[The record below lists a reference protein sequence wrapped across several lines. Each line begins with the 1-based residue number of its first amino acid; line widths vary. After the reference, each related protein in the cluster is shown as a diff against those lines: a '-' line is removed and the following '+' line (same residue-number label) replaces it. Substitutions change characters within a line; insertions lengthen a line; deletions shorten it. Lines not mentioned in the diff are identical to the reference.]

1 MAKIRI
7 TVPCS
12 TSNLGPGFDFA
23 GIALSLYNIY
33 EFEENEI
40 YEEVGFDGITDNLV
54 LKAYKHI
61 FDKFF
66 QQKIPVKVTL
76 VQNDIPI
83 ARGLGSSATAILAG
97 MFAANYFLGDFKTP
111 EQILKE
117 AIEFEGHADNIM
129 ACYYGGLTIA
139 LKDDEDK
146 YTHHKFDV
154 NTNLKFNVII
164 PSYEVKT
171 EDAREAL
178 PKEVSLEDVTFNAS
192 RAAMLTYAFELGTID
207 ELKYILQDKIHEQY
221 RCKFI
226 KEWDDLKELSTKY
239 DTTLNISGSGPTLL
253 AISLNND
260 FKKEVKYRTELQVI
274 TLEVDEEGLILEET
288 F

>member
-33 EFEENEI
+33 EFEENEY
-40 YEEVGFDGITDNLV
+40 YEEIGFDDIEDNLA

-61 FDKFF
+61 FEKFF

-76 VQNDIPI
+76 IKNDIPI
-83 ARGLGSSATAILAG
+83 ARGLGSSSTAILAG
-97 MFAANYFLGDFKTP
+97 MFAANYFLGNFKTK

-129 ACYYGGLTIA
+129 ACYSGGLTIA
-139 LKDDEDK
+139 TKNEDDL
-146 YTHHKFDV
+146 YIAHKFDV

-171 EDAREAL
+171 SDAREAL
-178 PKEVSLEDVTFNAS
+178 PKEIELDDVTFNAS
-192 RAAMLTYAFELGTID
+192 RASLLPYALELGTID

-221 RCKFI
+221 RSKFI
-226 KEWDDLKELSTKY
+226 KEWDELKELSTKFE
-239 DTTLNISGSGPTLL
+239 TTLNISGSGPTML

-260 FKKEVKYRTELQVI
+260 FKKEVKYRTSLQVI
-274 TLEVDEEGLILEET
+274 TLEVDDEGLVLEE
-288 F
+288 FY